1 MNSKTQV
8 VPKVSDKKLYIY
20 ITIIKPLPFFFPFE
34 EKPFKHSNGCS
45 LLWVYV
51 FQNLKFLL
59 LNAYKRLKK
68 KKKNCSIL
76 RGKQKSKPKFYIMSH
91 FKKNHFVWIFFSEPT
106 IQFSKNSQH
115 QGPSCKKYTLFY
127 IKKFLIP
134 KFLFSL
140 EAISF
145 LILIKTMSYSALD
158 F

>member
-20 ITIIKPLPFFFPFE
+20 ITIIKPLLFFFPFE
-34 EKPFKHSNGCS
+34 EKPFTHSNGCS

-68 KKKNCSIL
+68 KKKTAPSYVANKRASQNFISCLI
-76 RGKQKSKPKFYIMSH
+76 
-91 FKKNHFVWIFFSEPT
+91 FKKIILCGFSSVNQPYSLVRT
-106 IQFSKNSQH
+106 HNTKDLLVKSIPCF
-115 QGPSCKKYTLFY
+115 TLR
-127 IKKFLIP
+127 
-134 KFLFSL
+134 
-140 EAISF
+140 SF
-145 LILIKTMSYSALD
+145 LYQSSSFHWKLYPSL

>member
-34 EKPFKHSNGCS
+34 EKPFTHSNGCS

-68 KKKNCSIL
+68 KKKLLHPTWQTKEQAKIL
-76 RGKQKSKPKFYIMSH
+76 YH
-91 FKKNHFVWIFFSEPT
+91 V
-106 IQFSKNSQH
+106 
-115 QGPSCKKYTLFY
+115 
-127 IKKFLIP
+127 
-134 KFLFSL
+134 
-140 EAISF
+140 SF
-145 LILIKTMSYSALD
+145 
-158 F
+158 

>member
-34 EKPFKHSNGCS
+34 EKPFTHSNGCS

-68 KKKNCSIL
+68 KKKLLHPTWQTKEQAKIL
-76 RGKQKSKPKFYIMSH
+76 YRLI
-91 FKKNHFVWIFFSEPT
+91 FKKIILCGFSSVNQPYSLVRT
-106 IQFSKNSQH
+106 HNTKDLLVKSIPCF
-115 QGPSCKKYTLFY
+115 TLR
-127 IKKFLIP
+127 
-134 KFLFSL
+134 
-140 EAISF
+140 SF
-145 LILIKTMSYSALD
+145 LYQSSSFHWKLYPSL